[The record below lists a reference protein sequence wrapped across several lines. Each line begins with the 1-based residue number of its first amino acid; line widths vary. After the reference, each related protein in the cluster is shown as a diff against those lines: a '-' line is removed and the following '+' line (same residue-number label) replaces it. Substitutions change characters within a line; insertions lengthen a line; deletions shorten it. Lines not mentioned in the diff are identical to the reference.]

1 MVIFLVL
8 FILSEYIDKVY
19 ISAMSFRTGTVAM
32 HSSAAPQQIPATVAD
47 AAFDEDGFLVDGE
60 RWHSGLATALAAEE
74 GLDALGEQHWRILDF
89 IRDYHARFGAVPMLR
104 RVCRREGIDRQRMK
118 RLFGSCRSAWRIA
131 GLPNPGEEAKAYM
144 N

>member
-1 MVIFLVL
+1 
-8 FILSEYIDKVY
+8 
-19 ISAMSFRTGTVAM
+19 M
-32 HSSAAPQQIPATVAD
+32 HSSAIPQQILATAPDLV
-47 AAFDEDGFLVDGE
+47 FDEDGFLLDGE
-60 RWHSGLATALAAEE
+60 RWDQDLAIALAAAE